1 MAPAAAGFV
10 ILASRLLTGAGLTL
24 AGWLAAQC
32 VLQLNRQPQ
41 PAIAPGMADMPLPG
55 LMAGHWQAPVDDGA
69 IALTR
74 LPLQYLG
81 GLKAQPLAASV
92 VVLRYGEQVRTLARG
107 QRLAPGIVLQDIDND
122 GLIFNNQGRRER
134 LPWPPRPVV
143 TGFKRQG

>member
-1 MAPAAAGFV
+1 MTDRLPYIDALKAVGAQLIV
-10 ILASRLLTGAGLTL
+10 LHHLAFYGPMTDWTHRL
-24 AGWLAAQC
+24 
-32 VLQLNRQPQ
+32 
-41 PAIAPGMADMPLPG
+41 LPG
-55 LMAGHWQAPVDDGA
+55 LMVGHWQAPPDDGA
-69 IALTR
+69 ITITR

-107 QRLAPGIVLQDIDND
+107 QRLAPGIVLQDIDSD

-134 LPWPPRPVV
+134 LPWPPRPAV

>member
-1 MAPAAAGFV
+1 M
-10 ILASRLLTGAGLTL
+10 LASRLLTGAGLTL

-32 VLQLNRQPQ
+32 VLQLGRQPQ
-41 PAIAPGMADMPLPG
+41 PATAPAAPDKPLPG
-55 LMAGHWQAPVDDGA
+55 LMVGHWQVPIDDGA
-69 IALTR
+69 IAITR

-81 GLKAQPLAASV
+81 GLKAQPLASSV

-107 QRLAPGIVLQDIDND
+107 QRLAPGIVLQDIDSD

-134 LPWPPRPVV
+134 LPWPPRPAV

>member
-1 MAPAAAGFV
+1 M
-10 ILASRLLTGAGLTL
+10 LASRLLTGAGLTL

-32 VLQLNRQPQ
+32 VLQLGRQPQ
-41 PAIAPGMADMPLPG
+41 PATAPAAPDKLLPG
-55 LMAGHWQAPVDDGA
+55 LMVGHWQVPVDDGA
-69 IALTR
+69 IAITR

-81 GLKAQPLAASV
+81 GLKAQPLASSV

-107 QRLAPGIVLQDIDND
+107 QRLAPGIVLQDIDSD

-134 LPWPPRPVV
+134 LPWPPRPAV

>member
-1 MAPAAAGFV
+1 MM
-10 ILASRLLTGAGLTL
+10 LASRLLTGAGLTL

-32 VLQLNRQPQ
+32 VLQLGRQPQ
-41 PAIAPGMADMPLPG
+41 PAAAPAVADKPLPG
-55 LMAGHWQAPVDDGA
+55 LMVGHWQVPVDDGA
-69 IALTR
+69 IAITR

-81 GLKAQPLAASV
+81 GLKAQPLASSV

-107 QRLAPGIVLQDIDND
+107 QRLAPGIVLQDIDSD

-134 LPWPPRPVV
+134 LPWPPRSVV

>member
-1 MAPAAAGFV
+1 MM
-10 ILASRLLTGAGLTL
+10 LASRLLTGAGLTL

-32 VLQLNRQPQ
+32 VLQLGRQPQ
-41 PAIAPGMADMPLPG
+41 PATAPTAPDKPLPG
-55 LMAGHWQAPVDDGA
+55 LMVGHWQVPVDDGA
-69 IALTR
+69 IAITR

-81 GLKAQPLAASV
+81 GLKAQPLASSV

-107 QRLAPGIVLQDIDND
+107 QRLAPGIVLQDIDSD

-134 LPWPPRPVV
+134 LPWPPRPAV

>member
-1 MAPAAAGFV
+1 MT
-10 ILASRLLTGAGLTL
+10 LASRLLTGAGLTL
-24 AGWLAAQC
+24 AGWLGAQC
-32 VLQLNRQPQ
+32 VLQLGRQPQ
-41 PAIAPGMADMPLPG
+41 PAFAPAAADKPLPG
-55 LMAGHWQAPVDDGA
+55 LMVGHWQVPVDDGA
-69 IALTR
+69 IAITR

-107 QRLAPGIVLQDIDND
+107 QRLAPGIVLQDIDSD

-134 LPWPPRPVV
+134 LPWPPRPAV

>member
-1 MAPAAAGFV
+1 M
-10 ILASRLLTGAGLTL
+10 LASRLLTGAGLTL

-32 VLQLNRQPQ
+32 VLQLGRQPQ
-41 PAIAPGMADMPLPG
+41 PATAPAAPDKPLPG
-55 LMAGHWQAPVDDGA
+55 LMVGHWQVPVNDGA
-69 IALTR
+69 IAITR

-81 GLKAQPLAASV
+81 GLKAQPLASSV

-107 QRLAPGIVLQDIDND
+107 QRLAPGIVLQDIDSD

-134 LPWPPRPVV
+134 LPWPPRPAV

>member
-1 MAPAAAGFV
+1 MM
-10 ILASRLLTGAGLTL
+10 LASRLLTGAGLTL

-32 VLQLNRQPQ
+32 VLQLGRQPQ
-41 PAIAPGMADMPLPG
+41 PATAPAVADKPLPG
-55 LMAGHWQAPVDDGA
+55 LMVGHWQVPVDDGA
-69 IALTR
+69 IAITR

-81 GLKAQPLAASV
+81 GLKAQPLASSV

-107 QRLAPGIVLQDIDND
+107 QRLAPGIVLQDIDSD

-134 LPWPPRPVV
+134 LSWPPRPAV

>member
-1 MAPAAAGFV
+1 MMLAP
-10 ILASRLLTGAGLTL
+10 RLLTGAGLTL

-32 VLQLNRQPQ
+32 VLQLGRQPQ
-41 PAIAPGMADMPLPG
+41 PATAPAAPDKPLPG
-55 LMAGHWQAPVDDGA
+55 LMVGHWQVPVDDGA
-69 IALTR
+69 IAITR

-81 GLKAQPLAASV
+81 GLKAQPLASSV

-107 QRLAPGIVLQDIDND
+107 QRLAPGIVLQDIDSD

-134 LPWPPRPVV
+134 LPWPPRSAV

>member
-1 MAPAAAGFV
+1 M
-10 ILASRLLTGAGLTL
+10 LASRLLTGASLTL

-32 VLQLNRQPQ
+32 VLQLGRQPQ
-41 PAIAPGMADMPLPG
+41 PATAPAAPDKPLPG
-55 LMAGHWQAPVDDGA
+55 LMVGHWQVPVNDGA
-69 IALTR
+69 IAITR

-81 GLKAQPLAASV
+81 GLKAQPLASSV

-107 QRLAPGIVLQDIDND
+107 QRLAPGIVLQDIDSD

-134 LPWPPRPVV
+134 LPWPPRSAV

>member
-1 MAPAAAGFV
+1 MLAP
-10 ILASRLLTGAGLTL
+10 RLLTGAGLTL

-32 VLQLNRQPQ
+32 VLLLGRQPQ
-41 PAIAPGMADMPLPG
+41 PATAPAAPDKPLPG
-55 LMAGHWQAPVDDGA
+55 LMVGHWQVPVDDGA
-69 IALTR
+69 IAITR

-81 GLKAQPLAASV
+81 GLKAQPLTSSV

-107 QRLAPGIVLQDIDND
+107 QRLAPGIVLQDIDSD

-134 LPWPPRPVV
+134 LPWPPRSAV